1 MSVINGKELVQVLK
15 MDHDMKE
22 MTHYFLKQVEK
33 EKAKEKERE
42 RKKGLYWIYGADHW
56 KRDCPKKNK
65 RGGDNDS
72 TEKPS
77 VSANAVDDDDDCT
90 FMVEKLSD
98 DEIGIEEKITNRS
111 NFEKLEIATNE
122 VVNVSEPFVRL

>member
-33 EKAKEKERE
+33 EKAKEKERG

-90 FMVEKLSD
+90 FMVEELSD
-98 DEIGIEEKITNRS
+98 DEIGIEEEITNRS
-111 NFEKLEIATNE
+111 NFERLEIATNKA
-122 VVNVSEPFVRL
+122 VNVSEPSVRL

>member
-42 RKKGLYWIYGADHW
+42 RKKGLYWIYGANHW